1 MAVEL
6 ASAYL
11 SLIPTLRGATK
22 QIQSELS
29 GIDVKAPGTKLG
41 AQLSGSIGAA
51 MNFKTIGAKFSEMGG
66 QISGVG
72 TKLTKGIT
80 VPIAGATTAAA
91 GLVGVLGFKRLVG
104 IDTARGQFKGL
115 GYDADEV
122 MKQVDKGVTGTA
134 LSMADGASMAV
145 GILATGAVPMKDL
158 EDQIQRTANVS
169 AAYGVEGSHAANLLN
184 AVLTKNKVTYGDLSQ
199 MQANGIPIISQLA
212 DHYGVAG
219 DEIEKMARDGKISIE
234 DMNKVIDQNAGAA
247 AEEYSKTWAGV
258 TANIKS
264 NIGKLGAE
272 ILGGVFPQMQAQAE
286 DFLNI
291 LKSDE
296 AKAFAQEIGTSLSEA
311 FTSVSNAIKGA
322 VTWFTAL
329 SPGLQST
336 VLTMAGLALAAGP
349 VLIVV
354 GKIATGIGAL
364 ISVGGGLVSVTGGL
378 IAGFRGTAL
387 AANASRSALIAQSV
401 ATKVASGA
409 QKAFNLVMRANP
421 IGLIITAIAALV
433 AGLIWFFTQT
443 EIGQQIW
450 AGFMGFL
457 ADSWATIK
465 VIFQTSLD
473 FITNLWSTVWTAVS
487 TFFSGVWN
495 AIVVAVQ
502 TAIAFVQSIITS
514 VTSAISASWSA
525 VWNGIKTFFGAIW
538 AGIVAFV
545 TAYINTVRTIITT
558 VVNAIKT
565 VWTNIWNGIKAFF
578 GAVWAGIV
586 AFVTGYINTV
596 RTIITTVVNAI
607 KAVWTNVWNAIKSFF
622 STVWNG
628 IISFSTSA
636 VNKVRS
642 VITNVVN
649 AIRSVWSSVWG
660 GISSFFSNIWSNIV
674 SAAQNFMG
682 SVQDKFRAVTD
693 FVKGIPD
700 KVVGFFSGLG
710 GKLVESG
717 KSIIQGFLDGIM
729 AGFNKAKSFVSDGL
743 GTIRNLF
750 PFSPAKEGPFSGRGW
765 VAYSGL
771 SVGETFSQS
780 VAGALHDGRSEIS
793 DEMSGIQSEIDSL
806 DEPTFGVRTAV
817 PAFAG
822 EPYGQ
827 DGAGSAGRQ
836 IVLQVENLTVDSD
849 DRVTQLSQ
857 ALWTKANNADRSSG
871 KVNLGGVTVG
881 V

>member
-212 DHYGVAG
+212 DNYGVAG

-296 AKAFAQEIGTSLSEA
+296 AKAFAQEIGASLSEA
-311 FTSVSNAIKGA
+311 FTAVSNTIKGA
-322 VTWFTAL
+322 ITWFTAL
-329 SPGLQST
+329 SPGMQST
-336 VLTMAGLALAAGP
+336 VLTLAGIAVAAGP

-364 ISVGGGLVSVTGGL
+364 ISVGGTMVGITGGL

-387 AANASRSALIAQSV
+387 AANASRGALIAQSI
-401 ATKVASGA
+401 ATKVAAGA
-409 QKAFNLVMRANP
+409 QKVFNLVMRANP
-421 IGLIITAIAALV
+421 IGIVITLIAALV
-433 AGLIWFFTQT
+433 AGLVWFFTQT
-443 EIGQQIW
+443 QIGQDIW

-457 ADSWATIK
+457 SDSWANIT
-465 VIFQTSLD
+465 VIFQTSMAV
-473 FITNLWSTVWTAVS
+473 ISTLWTTMWTSIS
-487 TFFSGVWN
+487 TFFSALWAG
-495 AIVVAVQ
+495 IVTVVQ
-502 TAIAFVQSIITS
+502 TTIATVQAVIAT
-514 VTSAISASWSA
+514 VVSAISIAWKA
-525 VWNGIKTFFGAIW
+525 VWNGIKAVFSAIW
-538 AGIVAFV
+538 AGIVFV
-545 TAYINTVRTIITT
+545 VTT
-558 VVNAIKT
+558 
-565 VWTNIWNGIKAFF
+565 
-578 GAVWAGIV
+578 
-586 AFVTGYINTV
+586 YINTV

-607 KAVWTNVWNAIKSFF
+607 KAVWTTVWNAIKTVAVNVWNGIKSFITSAINSVRTTISNIVNAIRSLWSTVWNAIKSIA
-622 STVWNG
+622 SSVWNG
-628 IISFSTSA
+628 IKSTVS
-636 VNKVRS
+636 NGINFVRS
-642 VITNVVN
+642 TISSVING
-649 AIRSVWSSVWG
+649 IRGIWNSVWS
-660 GISSFFSNIWSNIV
+660 GISSFFSSVWSNIV
-674 SAAQNFMG
+674 SAASSFMG
-682 SVQDKFRAVTD
+682 AVRERFSAVID
-693 FVKGIPD
+693 FVRGVPGKII
-700 KVVGFFSGLG
+700 GFFTGMGS
-710 GKLVESG
+710 KLVASG
-717 KSIIQGFLDGIM
+717 KSLIQGFLDGIM

-743 GTIRNLF
+743 GKIRNLF
-750 PFSPAKEGPFSGRGW
+750 PFSPAKEGPFSGKGW

-771 SVGETFSQS
+771 SIGQTFSES
-780 VAGALHDGRSEIS
+780 VAGALHDGKKDIA
-793 DEMSGIQSEIDSL
+793 DEMGGIQGELDSL
-806 DEPTFGVRTAV
+806 NEPTFRVGSAV
-817 PAFAG
+817 PAFSDD
-822 EPYGQ
+822 PYGS
-827 DGAGSAGRQ
+827 DGSGAGARQ
-836 IVLQVENLTVDSD
+836 IILQVENLTVDSD

-857 ALWTKANNADRSSG
+857 ALWSRANNADRATG
-871 KVNLGGVTVG
+871 KVNLGGVTV
-881 V
+881 

>member
-296 AKAFAQEIGTSLSEA
+296 AKAFAQEIGASLSEA
-311 FTSVSNAIKGA
+311 FTAVSNAIKGA
-322 VTWFTAL
+322 ITWFTAL
-329 SPGLQST
+329 SPGMQST
-336 VLTMAGLALAAGP
+336 VLTLAGIAVAAGP

-364 ISVGGGLVSVTGGL
+364 ISVGGTMVGITGGL

-387 AANASRSALIAQSV
+387 AANASRGALIAQSI
-401 ATKVASGA
+401 ATKVAAGA
-409 QKAFNLVMRANP
+409 QKVFNLVMRANP
-421 IGLIITAIAALV
+421 IGIVITLIAALV
-433 AGLIWFFTQT
+433 AGLVWFFTQT
-443 EIGQQIW
+443 QIGQDIW

-457 ADSWATIK
+457 SDSWANIT
-465 VIFQTSLD
+465 VIFQTSMAV
-473 FITNLWSTVWTAVS
+473 ISTLWTTMWTSIS
-487 TFFSGVWN
+487 TFFSALWAG
-495 AIVVAVQ
+495 IVTVVQ
-502 TAIAFVQSIITS
+502 TTIATVQAVIAT
-514 VTSAISASWSA
+514 VVSAISIAWKA
-525 VWNGIKTFFGAIW
+525 VWNGIKAVFSAIW
-538 AGIVAFV
+538 AGIVFV
-545 TAYINTVRTIITT
+545 VTT
-558 VVNAIKT
+558 
-565 VWTNIWNGIKAFF
+565 
-578 GAVWAGIV
+578 
-586 AFVTGYINTV
+586 YINTV

-607 KAVWTNVWNAIKSFF
+607 KAVWTTVWNAIKTVAVNVWNGIKSFITSAINSVRTTISNIVNAIRSLWSSVWNAIKSIA
-622 STVWNG
+622 SSVWNG
-628 IISFSTSA
+628 IKSTVS
-636 VNKVRS
+636 NGINFVRS
-642 VITNVVN
+642 TISSVING
-649 AIRSVWSSVWG
+649 IRGIWNSVWS
-660 GISSFFSNIWSNIV
+660 GISSFFSSVWSNIV
-674 SAAQNFMG
+674 SAASSFMG
-682 SVQDKFRAVTD
+682 AVRERFSAVID
-693 FVKGIPD
+693 FVRGVPGKII
-700 KVVGFFSGLG
+700 GFFTGMGS
-710 GKLVESG
+710 KLVASG
-717 KSIIQGFLDGIM
+717 KSLIQGFLDGIM

-743 GTIRNLF
+743 GKIRNLF
-750 PFSPAKEGPFSGRGW
+750 PFSPAKEGPFSGKGW

-771 SVGETFSQS
+771 SIGQTFSES
-780 VAGALHDGRSEIS
+780 VAGALNDGKKDIA
-793 DEMSGIQSEIDSL
+793 DEMGGIQGELDSL
-806 DEPTFGVRTAV
+806 NEPTFRVGSAV
-817 PAFAG
+817 PAFSDD
-822 EPYGQ
+822 PYGS
-827 DGAGSAGRQ
+827 DGSGAGARQ
-836 IVLQVENLTVDSD
+836 IILQVENLTVDSE

-857 ALWTKANNADRSSG
+857 ALWSRANNADRATG
-871 KVNLGGVTVG
+871 KVNLGGVTV
-881 V
+881 